1 MSVGPSFEE
10 VDICGGFVYRDLCQ
24 LGGGHFSQ
32 KQCVPLWNTFSLGGR
47 SPEKTLYTI
56 APAIINGEYGVSI
69 REKILEE
76 FNIDKNAVDGKDNDG
91 KRQ

>member
-1 MSVGPSFEE
+1 VAVLYIATCVSWAAAISLRNSAFLSGT
-10 VDICGGFVYRDLCQ
+10 
-24 LGGGHFSQ
+24 HFR
-32 KQCVPLWNTFSLGGR
+32 WGR
-47 SPEKTLYTI
+47 WSPEKTLYTI